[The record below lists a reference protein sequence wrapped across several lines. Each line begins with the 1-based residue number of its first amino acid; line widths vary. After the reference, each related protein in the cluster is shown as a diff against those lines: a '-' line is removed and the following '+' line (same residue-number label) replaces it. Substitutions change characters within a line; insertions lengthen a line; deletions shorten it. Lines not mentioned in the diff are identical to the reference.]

1 MNCRY
6 PDFLAASLCV
16 SGQWDPVEV
25 AKAAAHN
32 NIFMGLSSFGP
43 KEYPGM
49 TAIIE
54 EMKKAGANI
63 SRVDLNF
70 RDGWEVNDAKVN
82 AAIGDANIIFCVFD
96 GETIWPDDGV
106 EHRRMEHHNRG
117 WELTYQLKSAK
128 EWIFAKRK

>member
-1 MNCRY
+1 
-6 PDFLAASLCV
+6 
-16 SGQWDPVEV
+16 
-25 AKAAAHN
+25 
-32 NIFMGLSSFGP
+32 
-43 KEYPGM
+43 M

-106 EHRRMEHHNRG
+106 EHRKMEHHNRG